1 MRKPTLMFVLLFTV
15 PVAGCMVG
23 EAEPMPAAPS
33 QLAAVSAGGGVHLTW
48 KDNSADEMHF
58 MVMRM
63 MHDGPTAGQMTELA
77 TLGENVA
84 EYHDAS
90 IESGMTYMYMV
101 GAMNDSGESDSNE
114 VGFAAP

>member
-1 MRKPTLMFVLLFTV
+1 MRKPTLLFLFLFAV
-15 PVAGCMVG
+15 PAAGCMVG
-23 EAEPMPAAPS
+23 EVEPMPAAPS
-33 QLAAVSAGGGVHLTW
+33 QLAARSDDGGVHLSW

-63 MHDGPTAGQMTELA
+63 MHDGPAAGRMTGLA

-84 EYHDAS
+84 EYHDTS

-114 VGFAAP
+114 VLFAAP